1 MASRFV
7 AVNAR
12 TRIEWPRAG
21 AVFFKSV
28 GASPHVH
35 DDNFFMAV
43 VIQVTERQ
51 TARSV
56 RIGDSGSRLRG
67 EIIKLPIAAVPVE
80 QSLLPE
86 RLTGASG
93 VDLRVYMAIGEDQVL
108 PSIVIGIDCRC
119 AQPK

>member
-1 MASRFV
+1 MAQGRSRVLQERGRF
-7 AVNAR
+7 A
-12 TRIEWPRAG
+12 
-21 AVFFKSV
+21 
-28 GASPHVH
+28 HVH

-93 VDLRVYMAIGEDQVL
+93 VDLRVYMTIGEDQVL

-119 AQPK
+119 APAQITRINGETCFD